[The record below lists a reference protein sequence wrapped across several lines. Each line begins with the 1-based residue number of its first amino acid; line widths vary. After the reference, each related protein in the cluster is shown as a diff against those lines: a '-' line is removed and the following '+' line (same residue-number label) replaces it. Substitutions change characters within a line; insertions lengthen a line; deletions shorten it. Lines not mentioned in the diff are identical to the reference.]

1 MARPHAGLEH
11 EFASTDPTAGK
22 MIAEVFGSSGNMR
35 LLGLEGAEGG
45 MVVAPPPP
53 GSTDLNVGDRLM
65 VYGEQAARGGALVP
79 LLTMGRHRPS
89 A

>member
-11 EFASTDPTAGK
+11 EFASTDPIAGK

-45 MVVAPPPP
+45 MVVAPHHP
-53 GSTDLNVGDRLM
+53 
-65 VYGEQAARGGALVP
+65 ALP
-79 LLTMGRHRPS
+79 I
-89 A
+89 